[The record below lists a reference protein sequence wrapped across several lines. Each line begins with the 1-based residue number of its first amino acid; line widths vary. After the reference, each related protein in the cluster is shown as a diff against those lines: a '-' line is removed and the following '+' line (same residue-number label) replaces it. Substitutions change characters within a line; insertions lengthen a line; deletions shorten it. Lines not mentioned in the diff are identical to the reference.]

1 MTRSIKIIFQVRQ
14 QQLCL
19 IVIWCTGT
27 WWIATQFLLLEL
39 YTKSSS
45 AFAMVSLLHGEVEC
59 SEYNGIRRQQ
69 SSWING
75 EGTVWRKCVKRSR
88 KIRQGTKLDINGLNC
103 FDLVDESLVRFMW
116 VTEVLHDLCYHD
128 RIDEKEVLWK
138 CISIS
143 TLMVKTTRVLLL
155 WKMLPQMYYSI
166 TDGSIFINYLQAQF
180 KNVEQL
186 Q

>member
-45 AFAMVSLLHGEVEC
+45 AFAMLSFLLGEVEC

-75 EGTVWRKCVKRSR
+75 EGAVWRKCVKRSR
-88 KIRQGTKLDINGLNC
+88 KIRQGTKLDYNGLDLTVFNC

-116 VTEVLHDLCYHD
+116 VTEVLHDLCYQSSD
-128 RIDEKEVLWK
+128 RIDEKEK
-138 CISIS
+138 F
-143 TLMVKTTRVLLL
+143 
-155 WKMLPQMYYSI
+155 YE
-166 TDGSIFINYLQAQF
+166 
-180 KNVEQL
+180 NVFP
-186 Q
+186 